1 MTQDQ
6 LVSITDLRKNTSKIF
21 RSLIKWPKFV
31 LANNKMEAV
40 ILSPD
45 EYQRIKDFMKVQEL
59 NRDAQE
65 ALQSKGF
72 KNGRDLANHLL
83 KN

>member
-1 MTQDQ
+1 
-6 LVSITDLRKNTSKIF
+6 
-21 RSLIKWPKFV
+21 
-31 LANNKMEAV
+31 MEAV